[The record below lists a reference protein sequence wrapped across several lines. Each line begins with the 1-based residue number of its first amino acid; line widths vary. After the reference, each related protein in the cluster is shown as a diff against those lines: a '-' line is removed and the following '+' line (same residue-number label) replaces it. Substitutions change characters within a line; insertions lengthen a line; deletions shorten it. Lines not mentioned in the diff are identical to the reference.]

1 MLINQIN
8 HYVVNIYCKFED
20 LYVDLIKYVLRL

>member
-8 HYVVNIYCKFED
+8 HYVVNKFKFED